1 MSGLD
6 DETQGCLWACIWAS
20 LMPASMWLYLPP
32 LFLLEG
38 RFPKAASAT
47 SQEQASITGEST
59 PGVT

>member
-1 MSGLD
+1 MRDMD
-6 DETQGCLWACIWAS
+6 DETQACIWACIWAS

-47 SQEQASITGEST
+47 SQDQVDITGESL
-59 PGVT
+59 PGTT